1 MEEKENPYG
10 AAKATQNKP
19 VKDKQQAP
27 DMLAGA
33 GRAVLFMAG
42 GGSQDVDDTHRTELG
57 LRPTVVLNL
66 SSDG

>member
-1 MEEKENPYG
+1 
-10 AAKATQNKP
+10 
-19 VKDKQQAP
+19 
-27 DMLAGA
+27 MLAGA

-57 LRPTVVLNL
+57 LRPAVVLNL